1 MPWLP
6 AEARV
11 ADRFV
16 RALVAG
22 RYASALEVVPHCK
35 RALEQLRARALERG
49 ESLPLRSHSAV
60 RCRINK
66 QARSAG
72 RPARPAHL
80 PWLPAEARVLDQ
92 FVRALLTGRYVSA
105 REAAPHCQEAL
116 DQLRARANASG
127 ESLPTRSSRAVWCRI
142 SELARDIGRPLRRV
156 RYTREESQ
164 LFSRYARRL
173 ASGRYATVADAARA
187 CFAAH
192 RQLKPSPPLRPFYGI
207 YQTIETASCKLGRT
221 PVFRPMSAKGVI
233 IMRQYAKAV
242 ADGRY
247 PDVVAALPDIRAD
260 LPDKRSASCIARR
273 VRELARA
280 LGWSPAHVRWSDAE
294 NGIAERFA
302 KAVVAGVYVGPSAAV
317 DDCLAALR
325 ATGMRSRSRNEVR
338 YRLSRRLRSLGWVP
352 GDKHWSPAELEVVN
366 RFARRVAEGGL
377 RATAATELCRQALA
391 EAGFPLRATDDV
403 MHKLNTMTRTCARR
417 PCRLRWTEAEN
428 KACDS
433 WIDWYD
439 RHRTVRRYRPRTMT
453 IDGLLE
459 DTQRIGSQRT
469 RSACAAHLRIRRL
482 RKYGLA

>member
-11 ADRFV
+11 VDSFV

-22 RYASALEVVPHCK
+22 RYASAHKAVPDCQ

-49 ESLPLRSHSAV
+49 KSLPLRSHSAV

-80 PWLPAEARVLDQ
+80 PWLPAEARVLDR
-92 FVRALLTGRYVSA
+92 FVRALVAGRYASA
-105 REAAPHCQEAL
+105 REAAPHCRQGL
-116 DQLRARANASG
+116 DRLRARANASG

-142 SELARDIGRPLRRV
+142 SELARDAGRPLRRV
-156 RYTREESQ
+156 RYTREERQ

-173 ASGRYATVADAARA
+173 ASGTYATVSDAARA

-192 RQLKPSPPLRPFYGI
+192 RQLKPSPPSRPFHGI
-207 YQTIETASCKLGRT
+207 YRTIETASCKLGRT
-221 PVFRPMSAKGVI
+221 PVFRPMSAKGVL
-233 IMRQYAKAV
+233 IMRRYAKAI

-247 PDVVAALPDIRAD
+247 PDAVAALPDIRAD
-260 LPDKRSASCIARR
+260 LPDKRSASCIVHR
-273 VRELARA
+273 VRELARE
-280 LGWSPAHVRWSDAE
+280 LGWSPAQARWSDAE
-294 NGIAERFA
+294 NEIAERFA
-302 KAVVAGVYVGPSAAV
+302 KAVIAGVYLGPSAAV

-325 ATGMRSRSRNEVR
+325 DARMRGRPLNEVR
-338 YRLSRRLRSLGWVP
+338 WRLRRCLRRLGWMP
-352 GDKHWSPAELEVVN
+352 GNRQWSAAELEVVS
-366 RFARRVAEGGL
+366 RFGRRVADGGL
-377 RATAATELCRQALA
+377 VAAAAAEPCRQALGK
-391 EAGFPLRATDDV
+391 AGFPLRAPGDV
-403 MHKLNTMTRTCARR
+403 LRKLKAMTRMCARR
-417 PCRLRWTEAEN
+417 PCRPRWTEAEN

-439 RHRTVRRYRPRTMT
+439 RHRTVRRYRPRSVA

-482 RKYGLA
+482 RTYGLA